1 MKKTKP
7 IQIIIKDD
15 VARSYDFCVP
25 SVTSAEDIAAAIAN
39 LFKTSLPEGIQ
50 QDFNHKDQMTFAFAG

>member
-7 IQIIIKDD
+7 IQIIIKDE
-15 VARSYDFCVP
+15 VAQSYDFHVP

-39 LFKTSLPEGIQ
+39 MFKTSLPEGIQ
-50 QDFNHKDQMTFAFAG
+50 HDFNHKDQMTFAFAG